1 MADLKVTVDHLR
13 RDAYLYVRQS
23 TLRQVAENIE
33 STQRQYALRDRAVA
47 AGWPAERIH
56 VIDNDLGKSGS
67 SATARDG
74 FQHLVSEVALGKA
87 GIVMG
92 LEVSRLARNS
102 ADWHRLIELCS
113 LSGTLILDE
122 DGVYDPASFN
132 DRLLLGLKGTMSE
145 AELHIIRSRLRGGIL
160 NKARRG
166 ELEIRPPV
174 GLVYRPDGKIIL
186 DPNIEVQNAI
196 RMLFETFDRTA
207 SAMKTARFLR
217 EQNLQFPSRL
227 QSGPNKGELVWA
239 TPGHARVLQVLHNP
253 RYAGAFVF
261 GRMHS
266 RRRADGGTDIIK
278 LPIEEWKF
286 VIKGAHAG
294 YIDWERFEANRQR
307 LTDNGRAFQSDR
319 RSGPPRE
326 GPALLQGRALCGI
339 CGNRM
344 GIEYHQVHGDVCGKP
359 TYVCKEQLVRRGGKI
374 CQTVPG
380 KVVDAAIG
388 VLLVELVTPMNLEV
402 TLAVQ
407 RELESR
413 AAEVDAMR
421 RQHVE
426 RTRYEA
432 ELARRRYMNVDP
444 DNRLVANS
452 LEAEWNERLRIH
464 SDAAAE
470 CDRRAQ
476 VQAALLDDEARRRI
490 RELAEQF
497 PRVWNDPRVPSAERK
512 RIFRLLVEDVTLLKG
527 QTTITANVRLSGGA
541 TRTLILPRPLSSAGV
556 RKFKPDIVAAVDR
569 LLDHHRDQEI
579 ANILNHQGLRTGE
592 GKIFTNRTIASLR
605 ECHNL
610 SSHHDR
616 LRRRGLLTTHELAS
630 QYQISDSTVREWGR
644 QGLIKNCYADSRISA
659 LWEIPVGYTIA
670 KGRPGRRGSTHLVPL
685 TVNQTNGV

>member
-1 MADLKVTVDHLR
+1 MPDFKVTADHLR

-23 TLRQVAENIE
+23 TLRQVAENGE

-47 AGWPAERIH
+47 AGWPAEQIH

-67 SATARDG
+67 SASARDG
-74 FQHLVSEVALGKA
+74 FQHLVSEVALGRA

-122 DGVYDPASFN
+122 DGIYDPASFN

-145 AELHIIRSRLRGGIL
+145 AELHIIRARLRGGIL

-166 ELEIRPPV
+166 ELEIRPPA
-174 GLVYRPDGKIIL
+174 GLVYRPDGKVIL
-186 DPNIEVQNAI
+186 DPDIEVQSAI
-196 RMLFETFDRTA
+196 RMLFDTFDRTA

-217 EQNLQFPSRL
+217 EQGLRFPSRL
-227 QSGPNKGELVWA
+227 QSGPNKGEIVWSL
-239 TPGHARVLQVLHNP
+239 PNHARVLKVLHNP

-261 GRMHS
+261 GRTRT
-266 RRRADGGTDIIK
+266 RRRADGGTDTFR
-278 LPIEEWKF
+278 LPREEWQF
-286 VIKGAHAG
+286 VLKGAHPG
-294 YIDWERFEANRQR
+294 YIDWDRFETNLRR
-307 LTDNGRAFQSDR
+307 LTDNGRAYRSDR

-326 GPALLQGRALCGI
+326 GPALLQGRVLCGV
-339 CGNRM
+339 CGERM
-344 GIEYHQVHGDVCGKP
+344 GVEYHQRRGDPYGRP
-359 TYVCKEQLVRRGGKI
+359 NYVCKEHLVRRGGKV

-388 VLLVELVTPMNLEV
+388 DLLVELVTPMNLEV

-413 AAEVDAMR
+413 ATELDAAR
-421 RQHVE
+421 LQHVE

-444 DNRLVANS
+444 DNRLVANT
-452 LEAEWNERLRIH
+452 LEAEWNERLRAH
-464 SDAAAE
+464 SEAADE
-470 CDRRAQ
+470 YDRRAKE
-476 VQAALLDDEARRRI
+476 QATALDEEAHRRI

-512 RIFRLLVEDVTLLKG
+512 RIFRLLVEDITLLKG
-527 QTTITANVRLSGGA
+527 QKTITANVRLSGGA
-541 TRTLILPRPLSSAGV
+541 TRGLQLTRPRSIADIRGFNPE
-556 RKFKPDIVAAVDR
+556 IVAEVDG

-579 ANILNHQGLRTGE
+579 AGILNNRGVRTGE
-592 GKIFTNRTIASLR
+592 GKPFNQRTIASLR
-605 ECHNL
+605 QSRNL

-616 LRRRGLLTTHELAS
+616 LRQRGLLTTRELATRF
-630 QYQISDSTVREWGR
+630 QVTDSTVHEWGR

-659 LWEIPVGYTIA
+659 LWEIPAGCTIA
-670 KGRPGRRGSTHLVPL
+670 QGRPGRGGSTRLIPI
-685 TVNQTNGV
+685 TINQANEV